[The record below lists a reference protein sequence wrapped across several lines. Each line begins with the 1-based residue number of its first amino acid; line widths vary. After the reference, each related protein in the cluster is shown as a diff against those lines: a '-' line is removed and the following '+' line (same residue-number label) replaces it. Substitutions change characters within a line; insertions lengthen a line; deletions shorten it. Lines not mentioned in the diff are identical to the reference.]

1 MTTGKMLLVL
11 HTFSTVSYIPSCLF
25 WSKYY
30 YHRKEI
36 HITMPNSLPNCIFT
50 NSKYHFS
57 FLYLETVRPISYIQ
71 QGVFIFTVF
80 HCVRCS
86 KW

>member
-1 MTTGKMLLVL
+1 MTTGKKLLVL
-11 HTFSTVSYIPSCLF
+11 HTYSTVSYIPSCLF

-30 YHRKEI
+30 YHRMEI

-57 FLYLETVRPISYIQ
+57 FLYPETIKPISHIQ
-71 QGVFIFTVF
+71 QRVFIFTVF